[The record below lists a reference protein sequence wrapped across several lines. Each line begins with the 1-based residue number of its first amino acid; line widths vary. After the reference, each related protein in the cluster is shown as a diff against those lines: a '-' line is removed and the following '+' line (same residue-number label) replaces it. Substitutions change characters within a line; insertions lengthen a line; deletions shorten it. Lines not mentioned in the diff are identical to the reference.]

1 MSKRSGGIG
10 WYPHPPPLGNV
21 HHFDPILSYKKRT
34 ISDNVENDYIDLEE
48 NDDGKVD
55 SRVKR
60 LLLVRLYADDS
71 HLHHNPSVTS

>member
-1 MSKRSGGIG
+1 MHMTMSK
-10 WYPHPPPLGNV
+10 
-21 HHFDPILSYKKRT
+21 F
-34 ISDNVENDYIDLEE
+34 SDNVENDYIDLED

>member
-1 MSKRSGGIG
+1 MSKRIGGIG
-10 WYPHPPPLGNV
+10 WYPHNV

-34 ISDNVENDYIDLEE
+34 ISDNVENDYIDLED

-71 HLHHNPSVTS
+71 HLDHNPSVTS